1 MKKIKELFSYGE
13 YDIPISVA
21 ENAIKFYKIGLVIAG
36 AGGILNLI
44 LANIWGIIISIL
56 VGIGVGLI
64 GYLRILSI
72 SRTGYREIVGV
83 CEAYE
88 KSIIDISTIVTIK
101 KKGPTIKSFLVKS
114 RDGKTY
120 RIPYYKEN
128 HLIDEG
134 SEAIIYVREDEREF
148 VGSDGYINFNTI
160 LGYEAVGKAKDYE

>member
-44 LANIWGIIISIL
+44 LANIWGIIISIV

-72 SRTGYREIVGV
+72 SRTGYKEIVGV

-88 KSIIDISTIVTIK
+88 KPIIDISIKK

-114 RDGKTY
+114 RDDKIY

-134 SEAIIYVREDEREF
+134 SEVIIYVREDEREF

-160 LGYEAVGKAKDYE
+160 LGYEAVGKAKDYDYE